1 MRLAS
6 AMLILSAVGFVSA
19 DDAKKD
25 DADSFK
31 GKWSAVSMSVNG
43 QALPEDVIKSLKM
56 TFDDKSYTLT
66 TGDTTNEEGSYTVD
80 TSKSPK
86 TIDLDIKKGDDAGKQ
101 QLGLFKI
108 EGSKLTFLFGLPGS
122 NERPKSFKVEEG
134 SPTVE
139 IVLEKVK
146 P

>member
-6 AMLILSAVGFVSA
+6 AMLILSAVGFLSA

-25 DADSFK
+25 DAESLK
-31 GKWSAVSMSVNG
+31 GKWSAVSMSMNG
-43 QALPEDVIKSLKM
+43 QAVSDDFVKSLKM
-56 TFDDKSYTLT
+56 TFDDKTYTMT
-66 TGDTTNEEGSYTVD
+66 TGDTTAEEGSYTVD

-86 TIDLDIKKGDDAGKQ
+86 TIDLDIKTGNDAGKQ
-101 QLGLFKI
+101 QVGLFKI
-108 EGSKLTFLFGLPGS
+108 EANRLTFLFGLPGS
-122 NERPKSFKVEEG
+122 KERPKSFKVEEG

-139 IVLEKVK
+139 IVLEKAK